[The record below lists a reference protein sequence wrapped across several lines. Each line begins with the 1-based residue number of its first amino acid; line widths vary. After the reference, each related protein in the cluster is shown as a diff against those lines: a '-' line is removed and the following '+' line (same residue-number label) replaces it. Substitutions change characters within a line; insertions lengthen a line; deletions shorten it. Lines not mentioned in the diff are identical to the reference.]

1 MKSNRNNRNP
11 SKYIVTTFKN
21 KKVQQSIVTFNK
33 LQTTKKESAI
43 LYVNEE
49 TGETSYQPPE
59 GDRKSFNNND
69 QGLGFYEWQLLL
81 DIMWELGGW
90 HKLVSANYVNARVCR
105 LRDAFGDSG
114 NKQWLFETRRNP
126 TYSIRLR
133 PEISWI
139 FVEKLAEGS
148 ETGKA

>member
-1 MKSNRNNRNP
+1 MKSSRNNRNP

-33 LQTTKKESAI
+33 LQEIKKESVR

-49 TGETSYQPPE
+49 TGEISYQPPE
-59 GDRKSFNNND
+59 GDRKSFNIGD
-69 QGLGFYEWQLLL
+69 KGLGGYEWPLLV
-81 DIMWELGGW
+81 DIIWELGGW
-90 HKLVSANYVNARVCR
+90 HKLVSANYVNARIYR
-105 LRDAFGDSG
+105 LRAAFDDSG
-114 NKQWLFETRRNP
+114 GKQWLFETCKNP
-126 TYSIRLR
+126 KYLIRLM

-148 ETGKA
+148 DTGKA